1 MKKIIKRIALVIAA
15 VLGLAFIAGFC
26 FGVKLFVIGEPVGS
40 GFKGLL
46 CDTVLSGQTLD
57 LYVSTTGS
65 ADAYR
70 GIKVK
75 QKDDELY
82 VKARR
87 VLVSSLA
94 RSGDFN
100 LSLDI
105 GGINK
110 VYLGDK
116 LIWTEDEEPAE

>member
-1 MKKIIKRIALVIAA
+1 MRKIIKIISA
-15 VLGLAFIAGFC
+15 VLGLVLIIGFC

-40 GFKGLL
+40 SSKRLL

-105 GGINK
+105 GG
-110 VYLGDK
+110 
-116 LIWTEDEEPAE
+116 